1 MPTLPGL
8 TPVLTARVLLSHHS
22 QDTES
27 FLRPRRYLACWGAH
41 CCVSMARFTG
51 KRTQLVPVARTCSVR
66 LRASCA
72 WASSPALAA
81 SSLLSFSSWSLC
93 SSI

>member
-8 TPVLTARVLLSHHS
+8 TRVFTARVLLSHHS

-27 FLRPRRYLACWGAH
+27 FLQSRRHLACLGDH
-41 CCVSMARFTG
+41 CHVSMAQFTG
-51 KRTQLVPVARTCSVR
+51 KRIQLVPAARTCSVR

-72 WASSPALAA
+72 WASSPALVA
-81 SSLLSFSSWSLC
+81 SSLLSFSNWSLC